1 MGHVN
6 ATFLKL
12 LAKKFVCN
20 YSVYA
25 QIMISCLCAPLPLLW
40 QMSHFPRDL
49 GQQKIRVEQLF
60 FPFVSRHNI
69 NRRKKSSY
77 SIQKLLEFVTI
88 DHVKRKKKGD
98 NKEIIFYSYEYA
110 LWTLWGHSASFLK
123 IVAFGSFFV
132 FWYNFQH

>member
-25 QIMISCLCAPLPLLW
+25 LQDYDFVPLCTSSIIMTNESFSSRFGSAKNPCRAT
-40 QMSHFPRDL
+40 
-49 GQQKIRVEQLF
+49 F

-110 LWTLWGHSASFLK
+110 LWTLLGHSASFLK
-123 IVAFGSFFV
+123 IVAFWSFFV
-132 FWYNFQH
+132 F